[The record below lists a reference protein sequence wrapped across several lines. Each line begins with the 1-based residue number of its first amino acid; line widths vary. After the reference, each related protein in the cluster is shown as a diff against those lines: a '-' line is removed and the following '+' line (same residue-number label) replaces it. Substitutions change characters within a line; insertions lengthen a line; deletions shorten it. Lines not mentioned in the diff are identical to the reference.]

1 MVVSTYRIQGAT
13 GEWEVVIGLEVHAQ
27 VVSNS
32 KLFSGAAT
40 AFGAEPNT
48 QVSLV
53 DAAMPGMLPVP
64 NRECI
69 RQAVRTGMA
78 IEAQIN
84 KWSRFDRKNYFYADL
99 PQGYQISQ
107 LYHPLV
113 GEGSLMIDADE
124 KAGIAE
130 DKVIGIERIHV
141 EQDAGKLMHD
151 QHPTMSYVDLNR
163 SGVALME
170 IVSKPDMRSP
180 AEAGAYVRKLRAI
193 LRYVGSCDGNMEE
206 GSMRADVNVSV
217 RRPGE
222 EFGTRT
228 ETKNVNSVRFV
239 MQVIEYEANR
249 QVDVIENGGT
259 VEQETRLFDPGTGT
273 TRTMRSKEDAHDYR
287 YFPDPDLLPLELE
300 DAFLEECRAS
310 LPELPD
316 AKRARY
322 VGDLG
327 LSEYN
332 ARELTAEVETFAR
345 FETLLAATA
354 RGIGKPERDV
364 ATQVANWALS
374 VAPGV
379 INALGEEANPA
390 FATAEAQAAILDM
403 QAKGEI
409 SGGQAKEIFEIVL
422 KTGRTPEEIAET
434 EGLKQ
439 LSDTGA
445 IESVIDEV
453 LAANADKVEEYRS
466 GKDKL
471 FGFFVGQTM
480 KALQGK
486 GNPAVVNQIL
496 KDKLG

>member
-1 MVVSTYRIQGAT
+1 MSDYRIKGET
-13 GEWEVVIGLEVHAQ
+13 DEWEVVIGLEVHAQ
-27 VVSNS
+27 VTSNA

-78 IEAQIN
+78 IDAQIN

-113 GEGSLMIDADE
+113 GEGSLHIEADE
-124 KAGIAE
+124 KAGIAA

-151 QHPTMSYVDLNR
+151 QHPTMSFVDLNR

-217 RRPGE
+217 RKPGD

-239 MQVIEYEANR
+239 MQTIEYEAKR
-249 QVDVIENGGT
+249 QVEVLEAGGT
-259 VEQETRLFDPGTGT
+259 VDQETRLFNPDTGT

-287 YFPDPDLLPLELE
+287 YFPDPDLLPLELD
-300 DAFLEECRAS
+300 DAFLAECRAS

-322 VGDLG
+322 LG
-327 LSEYN
+327 LGISAYN
-332 ARELTAEVETFAR
+332 ADVLTAEVEHAR
-345 FETLLAATA
+345 WFDALLETGAEPKAA
-354 RGIGKPERDV
+354 
-364 ATQVANWALS
+364 ANWVTSELFGAL
-374 VAPGV
+374 
-379 INALGEEANPA
+379 NRLGKDIGDCPV
-390 FATAEAQAAILDM
+390 TPAQA
-403 QAKGEI
+403 GELLGLVADGTI
-409 SGGQAKEIFEIVL
+409 SGTIAKQVFERMLETGDGAAAIVD
-422 KTGRTPEEIAET
+422 R

-439 LSDTGA
+439 TSDTGA
-445 IESVIDEV
+445 IEAEIAKV
-453 LAANADKVEEYRS
+453 LAANADKVEQYKG
-466 GKDKL
+466 GKEAL

-480 KALQGK
+480 KAMQGK
-486 GNPAVVNQIL
+486 ANPQVVNELL
-496 KDKLG
+496 KKALS

>member
-1 MVVSTYRIQGAT
+1 MSKYRIQGVT

-27 VVSNS
+27 VVSKS

-40 AFGAEPNT
+40 AFGAEPNA
-48 QVSLV
+48 QVSFV
-53 DAAMPGMLPVP
+53 DAAMPGMLPVL
-64 NRECI
+64 NAECI

-113 GEGSLMIDADE
+113 GEGSLHIEADE
-124 KAGIAE
+124 KAGIPE

-163 SGVALME
+163 CGVALME

-180 AEAGAYVRKLRAI
+180 AEAGAYVRKLRSI

-249 QVDVIENGGT
+249 QIDLIESGGA

-354 RGIGKPERDV
+354 KGIGKPEREV

-374 VAPGV
+374 IAPGV
-379 INALGEEANPA
+379 INALGAEANPA
-390 FATAEAQAAILDM
+390 RATAEAQAAILDM

-409 SGGQAKEIFEIVL
+409 SGGQAKEIFELVL
-422 KTGRTPEEIAET
+422 KTGRDPQEIAET

-439 LSDTGA
+439 LNDTGA

-453 LAANADKVEEYRS
+453 LAANSDKVEEYRS

>member
-27 VVSNS
+27 VTSNA

-40 AFGAEPNT
+40 AFGAEPNS

-78 IEAQIN
+78 IDAQIN
-84 KWSRFDRKNYFYADL
+84 AWSRFDRKNYFYADL

-107 LYHPLV
+107 LYHPIV
-113 GEGSLMIDADE
+113 GEGSLTIEADE
-124 KAGIAE
+124 KVGIAA

-151 QHPTMSYVDLNR
+151 QHPSMSYVDLNR

-170 IVSKPDMRSP
+170 IVSRPDMRSP

-217 RRPGE
+217 RKPGE

-239 MQVIEYEANR
+239 MQTIEHEARR
-249 QVDVIENGGT
+249 QVDLIEDGGK
-259 VEQETRLFDPGTGT
+259 VVQETRLFDPGTGT
-273 TRTMRSKEDAHDYR
+273 TRSMRSKEDAHDYR
-287 YFPDPDLLPLELE
+287 YFPDPDLLPLELDE
-300 DAFLEECRAS
+300 AFLAECRAS

-316 AKRARY
+316 AKRTRY
-322 VGDLG
+322 VETLG
-327 LSEYN
+327 LSDYN

-345 FETLLAATA
+345 FEQLLGETATKLG
-354 RGIGKPERDV
+354 RQEKDV
-364 ATQVANWALS
+364 ATQVANWSLS

-379 INALGEEANPA
+379 INALGPEANPA
-390 FATAEAQAAILDM
+390 HATAAAQAAILGM
-403 QAKGEI
+403 QAAGEI

-422 KTGRTPEEIAET
+422 KTGRDPAEIAET

-439 LSDTGA
+439 QSDTGA
-445 IESVIDEV
+445 IEAVIDEV
-453 LAANADKVEEYRS
+453 LAANADKVAEYRS

-480 KALQGK
+480 KAMQGK
-486 GNPAVVNQIL
+486 GNPGVVNQLL
-496 KDKLG
+496 KAKLG